1 MMNEQECSAVYNE
14 LVGMLYSVRL
24 GWVTDQVADV
34 ISAGKTVEEMV
45 SGRKSPDLK
54 LNYYTPQ
61 EQLLIL
67 INAVEKAVV
76 QIEEIESEITTIL
89 SHEAKTS
96 ALKPELRFTSPG
108 DGKGK
113 LFKYSIESVNLKKEQ
128 AQELRNLLEQLR
140 QEVMNDVN

>member
-1 MMNEQECSAVYNE
+1 MNEQDCSAVYNE
-14 LVGMLYSVRL
+14 LVGILNSAKL

-76 QIEEIESEITTIL
+76 QMEEIESEIAIAL
-89 SHEAKTS
+89 SHEAKT
-96 ALKPELRFTSPG
+96 ADLKPELKFTSSG

-113 LFKYSIESVNLKKEQ
+113 FFKYSVESVNLKKEQ
-128 AQELRNLLEQLR
+128 AQELKNLLEQLR
-140 QEVMNDVN
+140 QEVMNDAN